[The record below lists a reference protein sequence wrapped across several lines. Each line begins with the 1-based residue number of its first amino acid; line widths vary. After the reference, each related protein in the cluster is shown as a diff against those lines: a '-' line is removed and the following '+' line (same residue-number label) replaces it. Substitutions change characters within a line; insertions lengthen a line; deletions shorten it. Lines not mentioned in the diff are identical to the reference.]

1 MEVVKQFLSVLFLI
15 AALSLSAQKYEK
27 EAIGRIERSTFT
39 EDPEFK
45 KWFIPGYNEY
55 QPKDSFIVRLR
66 PLLLDKRIV
75 VVLGTWCSDSQLDVP
90 HLINLLDEIEFDR
103 TRIDFWGID
112 RKKTEPASIIA
123 KYEIKKVP
131 TIMVFDKEGK
141 EVARIEEQPEVNLE
155 LDLIKLLS
163 GEQY

>member
-1 MEVVKQFLSVLFLI
+1 MEIVKHFLSALFLI
-15 AALSLSAQKYEK
+15 AVLSLSAQQYEK
-27 EAIGRIERSTFT
+27 EAIGRMERSTFT

-45 KWFIPGYNEY
+45 KWFILGYNEY
-55 QPKDSFIVRLR
+55 QPKDSFIIRLR

-103 TRIDFWGID
+103 TRIEFWGVD
-112 RKKTEPASIIA
+112 KKKTEPASIIS
-123 KYEIKKVP
+123 KYDIQMVP
-131 TIMVFDKEGK
+131 TIMVFDKNDK
-141 EVARIEEQPEVNLE
+141 EVARIVEQPEISLE

>member
-1 MEVVKQFLSVLFLI
+1 MKQFLSVLFLLS
-15 AALSLSAQKYEK
+15 ALSLSAQKYEK

-45 KWFIPGYNEY
+45 KWFILGYNEY
-55 QPKDSFIVRLR
+55 QPKDSFVIRLR

-103 TRIDFWGID
+103 TRIDFWGVD
-112 RKKTEPASIIA
+112 KKKAEPASIIA
-123 KYEIKKVP
+123 KYGITKVP